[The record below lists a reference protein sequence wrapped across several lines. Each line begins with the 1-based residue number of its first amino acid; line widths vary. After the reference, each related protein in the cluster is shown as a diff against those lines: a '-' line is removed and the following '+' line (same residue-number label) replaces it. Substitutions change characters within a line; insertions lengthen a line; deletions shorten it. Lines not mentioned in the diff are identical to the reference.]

1 MSSGLFWGEGLEY
14 GAGPVC
20 MCPLV
25 RRPLRSFLRPF
36 GLRFTYV
43 ASILARNIE
52 TQRRG
57 QTERPFREPVVAAD
71 GFTYEHQAIRELMI
85 SAAAR
90 DGGGESKRQVVES
103 PWSQLTSECRRF

>member
-1 MSSGLFWGEGLEY
+1 MWRLFL
-14 GAGPVC
+14 
-20 MCPLV
+20 
-25 RRPLRSFLRPF
+25 S
-36 GLRFTYV
+36 
-43 ASILARNIE
+43 RNFE

-90 DGGGESKRQVVES
+90 GGGGESKRILVEP
-103 PWSQLTSECRRF
+103 PWSQLTSECQRF